1 MTTYL
6 DASVVV
12 SLFVNDPHAGRAKE
26 LVSRQGDL
34 VLSDL
39 TAAEFSSALAIHYRT
54 GRAAEGDTRGA
65 FTRFDRW
72 CEQIPLRVDV
82 TPEDVR
88 GAEALIRQLTYPLR
102 TPDALHLV
110 IARRLD
116 ATLAT
121 FDEALALA
129 AERCGLGVVTS

>member
-1 MTTYL
+1 MTIYL

-12 SLFVNDPHAGRAKE
+12 SLFANDAHAKRARA

-34 VLSDL
+34 VFSDL

-54 GRAAEGDTRGA
+54 GRAAEGDVRGA

-82 TPEDVR
+82 TPEDIR
-88 GAEALIRQLTYPLR
+88 CAEALIRQLTHPLR
-102 TPDALHLV
+102 APDAIHLV

-129 AERCGLGVVTS
+129 GERCGLRVMTS

>member
-12 SLFVNDPHAGRAKE
+12 SLFANDAHALRAKR

-34 VLSDL
+34 VFSDL

-54 GRAAEGDTRGA
+54 GRAAEGDVRGA

-72 CEQIPLRVDV
+72 CERIPLRLDV
-82 TPEDVR
+82 TPQDIR
-88 GAEALIRQLTYPLR
+88 GAEALIRQLTLPLR
-102 TPDALHLV
+102 TPDAIHLV
-110 IARRLD
+110 VARRLD

-129 AERCGLGVVTS
+129 AERCGLRVVTS